1 MPEHKAFVWADWSPV
16 SRLHIVPNVDIASSR
31 WTVNTAGTRYY
42 KTGSHVLA
50 NLRIDFDVMENVTL
64 GIGARNLFDETY
76 QLTDGF
82 PEPGRSFFASLRA
95 RL

>member
-1 MPEHKAFVWADWSPV
+1 
-16 SRLHIVPNVDIASSR
+16 
-31 WTVNTAGTRYY
+31 
-42 KTGSHVLA
+42 VLA

-64 GIGARNLFDETY
+64 GVGARNLLDETY

-82 PEPGRSFFASLRA
+82 PEPGRSFFASVRA